1 MRRSRYT
8 EQPKLFEVEPVEPKP
23 KPKPIPIAELISP
36 PDLSTRAGRREQRR
50 LRRVAEEDASLTQL
64 ILPGTEP
71 PPPPIPATAV
81 AFLNAV
87 AKSPHVWS
95 TKISLSDVWG
105 VDIAVVDELA
115 AKIEKRTALRWQ
127 PDRQPDAIRWWRSS
141 ARLSMRGAVLCR
153 AATERGCTPSTI
165 RACVP
170 AMRDDGQIDWD
181 VAVTNYARNSKCYH
195 PSPAQRAEYRH
206 RLQAEWARF
215 SVGKETV
222 SLDGAPDKLP
232 PVPSAEDVVLGTDD
246 PIKAAL
252 ADALALLSKDEQ
264 TLIGRWMD
272 GDVTV
277 TLPDDLLARLRK
289 LIIDIATD

>member
-1 MRRSRYT
+1 MNRSKYPD
-8 EQPKLFEVEPVEPKP
+8 QPRLFEVELVEPKP

-50 LRRVAEEDASLTQL
+50 LRRVAEENARTVQPM
-64 ILPGTEP
+64 LPGAEP
-71 PPPPIPATAV
+71 PPPPMPATAV
-81 AFLNAV
+81 RFLDAV
-87 AKSPHVWS
+87 RADSRVWN
-95 TKISLSDVWG
+95 TKTSLADIWG
-105 VDIAVVDELA
+105 LDITVVDELA
-115 AKIEKRTALRWQ
+115 TKIETRTALRWQ
-127 PDRQPDAIRWWRSS
+127 PDRQPDPIRWWRSS
-141 ARLSMRGAVLCR
+141 ARLSIRGAVIR
-153 AATERGCTPSTI
+153 QAAKERGCTPSTI
-165 RACVP
+165 RVCVP
-170 AMRDDGQIDWD
+170 AMRDDGMIDWD
-181 VAVTNYARNSKCYH
+181 TAVSNYARDAKCYH